1 MFWENSQ
8 FSPGINAWRGL
19 AFENVCFAHIRQIKS
34 ALGISGVHTETYSWT
49 FKGDETHD
57 GTQIDMLI
65 DRADRIINLCEV
77 KFSLSEYTI
86 TKDYDRKLRDRL
98 QTFLNVVHPKKAIH
112 QTFITTY
119 GLRDNEYA
127 GKIQSIITMEDL
139 FR

>member
-1 MFWENSQ
+1 
-8 FSPGINAWRGL
+8 
-19 AFENVCFAHIRQIKS
+19 
-34 ALGISGVHTETYSWT
+34 
-49 FKGDETHD
+49 
-57 GTQIDMLI
+57 MLI

-98 QTFLNVVHPKKAIH
+98 QTFLDVARPKKAIH

-127 GKIQSIITMEDL
+127 GKILSIITMEDL